1 MIRCYGSEK
10 DKKSDSTKLNI
21 QEKAD
26 LYIKS
31 FPKYCPLQ
39 VFNNRFYGLWMMGN
53 YYGHSSSYYGEF
65 PNSLKQRILS
75 FFPDCKN
82 VLHLFSGQI
91 LDQNV
96 LTFDVN
102 PDLKPTICDD
112 VRNIEKY
119 ADTIGKIDLVIA
131 DPPYDKS
138 DFEKYGVKPFNK
150 SWVIRVLGHIMKSG
164 SFLVWLD
171 TRVPMYSKKIW
182 QLLGYVGII
191 VSTNHRIRCLSFYQK
206 Q

>member
-1 MIRCYGSEK
+1 MTRSYTSEK
-10 DKKSDSTKLNI
+10 SNFTKLNI

-39 VFNNRFYGLWMMGN
+39 VFNDRFYGLWIMGN

-75 FFPDCKN
+75 LFPDCN
-82 VLHLFSGQI
+82 NILHLFSGQI
-91 LDQNV
+91 LDRNV
-96 LTFDVN
+96 LTYDVN

-119 ADTIGKIDLVIA
+119 ADALVKWI
-131 DPPYDKS
+131 S
-138 DFEKYGVKPFNK
+138 
-150 SWVIRVLGHIMKSG
+150 S
-164 SFLVWLD
+164 
-171 TRVPMYSKKIW
+171 
-182 QLLGYVGII
+182 
-191 VSTNHRIRCLSFYQK
+191 
-206 Q
+206 

>member
-1 MIRCYGSEK
+1 
-10 DKKSDSTKLNI
+10 
-21 QEKAD
+21 
-26 LYIKS
+26 
-31 FPKYCPLQ
+31 
-39 VFNNRFYGLWMMGN
+39 
-53 YYGHSSSYYGEF
+53 
-65 PNSLKQRILS
+65 LKQRILS
-75 FFPDCKN
+75 LFPDCN
-82 VLHLFSGQI
+82 NILHLFSGQI
-91 LDQNV
+91 LDRNV
-96 LTFDVN
+96 LTYDVN

-119 ADTIGKIDLVIA
+119 ADAFGKMDLVIA
-131 DPPYDKS
+131 DPPYDKP

-150 SWVIRVLGHIMKSG
+150 SWVIRILGRIMKSG